1 MSKTTAKQRP
11 HKKPAAGKTYQEQ
24 FYRFSGD
31 MKGKKTMMG
40 CPCCDPIANRKEA
53 KLGKI
58 HQMEIEEG
66 KRAYE

>member
-1 MSKTTAKQRP
+1 
-11 HKKPAAGKTYQEQ
+11 
-24 FYRFSGD
+24 
-31 MKGKKTMMG
+31 MMG